1 MAKDKKIHDLS
12 ETEIQDQPID
22 SENKLKREINK
33 NTSAANTSQGAVKQG
48 VQSINE
54 AKKKQAEQMQK
65 QQQQQGSNKDEFLNR
80 TRDSLD
86 TQFKDAMSYFG
97 PRLVAQLFG
106 GNSAMAMTDKVMSGF
121 EGYQARQLARKQS
134 AEDRQFELQQRK
146 NQLATGNMGT
156 TADRKL
162 AFEKK
167 KYQEEKQLKI
177 DKDIEERESAAAQI
191 NDMVSEIDN
200 VKAELGKFPGSVGL
214 MGGSEMMRKMD
225 EASGDTTSSA
235 KEDVRRRLLT
245 LTVEQTLENAA
256 KLKGPISEKE
266 LNFLK
271 ANIPKLTAPRKS
283 WDMYLDRM
291 KKAMV
296 KKEGRQTK
304 GIEQIRQQSQQ
315 FQPGSTIEDET
326 GKQYIVMPD
335 GSYREK

>member
-1 MAKDKKIHDLS
+1 MAKDKKIYDLS

-22 SENKLKREINK
+22 SENKLKREVNK
-33 NTSAANTSQGAVKQG
+33 NTSAANTSQGAMKQG

-54 AKKKQAEQMQK
+54 AKKKQAEEMQK
-65 QQQQQGSNKDEFLNR
+65 QQQGSDKDEFLNR

-106 GNSAMAMTDKVMSGF
+106 GNSAMAMTDRIMSGF
-121 EGYQARQLARKQS
+121 EGYQARQLAAKER
-134 AEDRQFELQQRK
+134 AEDREFQLQQRER
-146 NQLATGNMGT
+146 QLATGDMGT
-156 TADRKL
+156 TADRRL
-162 AFEKK
+162 AFEKQ
-167 KYQEEKQLKI
+167 KYQEEKELKAG
-177 DKDIEERESAAAQI
+177 KELEEKESAAAQI
-191 NDMVSEIDN
+191 NDMVAEIDN
-200 VKAELGKFPGSVGL
+200 VKAELGKFPGSVGFI
-214 MGGSEMMRKMD
+214 GGSDMMRRMD
-225 EASGDTTSSA
+225 EASGDMTSSA

-291 KKAMV
+291 KSAMV

-304 GIEQIRQQSQQ
+304 GIKQLRQQSQQ
-315 FQPGSTIEDET
+315 FEPGSTIEDET